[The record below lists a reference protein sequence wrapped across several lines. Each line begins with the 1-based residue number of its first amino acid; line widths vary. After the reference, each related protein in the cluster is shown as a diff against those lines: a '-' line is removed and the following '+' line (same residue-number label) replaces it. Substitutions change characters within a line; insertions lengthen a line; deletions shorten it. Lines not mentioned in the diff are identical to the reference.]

1 MNLNYSRRGFL
12 RSSVGVAGLTVP
24 TLLKL
29 QSQALAGA
37 PKAKSCIVLY
47 TWGGMSHYES
57 FDPKPDA
64 PSEVRGEFKS
74 IPTATTGIRF
84 CEYLPLLAK
93 HSEKLAIV
101 RSLYHDQGG
110 HQQGMYT
117 SLTGHK
123 PEGGIKAGKRTNRP
137 SLTAMIGRFQGVRPG
152 TPNAVRM
159 PYSMYDN
166 GTQMAGE
173 DGGRLG
179 FNYDPILIRT
189 PAGKPFRGV
198 TRYTDRELNLK
209 LNMEKARV
217 VERRALLEELEQDLA
232 YPASVESE
240 YDQLDHFRKM
250 AANMLLESPVRD
262 AYDLER
268 EDPRVRMMY
277 GDHICGQTLLLA
289 RRLVEAGVPVVQALC
304 SAGDLA
310 GGSGDNWDTH
320 KGHFPKMK
328 ERLLPVFDRS
338 VSAFLTDLEQRGLLD
353 ETLVVFLTDFGRTPK
368 INGNGGRDHH
378 PGVYSM
384 VLAGGGIQGGQVYG
398 SSDSSG
404 VSPGSDACTPAD
416 FHATVYKAMG
426 IDHHVELE
434 DQLGKPFR
442 ICEGEPLPLF

>member
-12 RSSVGVAGLTVP
+12 RSSIGVAGLTVP

-328 ERLLPVFDRS
+328 ERLRPVFDRS

>member
-1 MNLNYSRRGFL
+1 M
-12 RSSVGVAGLTVP
+12 
-24 TLLKL
+24 
-29 QSQALAGA
+29 
-37 PKAKSCIVLY
+37 
-47 TWGGMSHYES
+47 
-57 FDPKPDA
+57 
-64 PSEVRGEFKS
+64 
-74 IPTATTGIRF
+74 
-84 CEYLPLLAK
+84 
-93 HSEKLAIV
+93 
-101 RSLYHDQGG
+101 
-110 HQQGMYT
+110 
-117 SLTGHK
+117 
-123 PEGGIKAGKRTNRP
+123 
-137 SLTAMIGRFQGVRPG
+137 
-152 TPNAVRM
+152 
-159 PYSMYDN
+159 
-166 GTQMAGE
+166 
-173 DGGRLG
+173 
-179 FNYDPILIRT
+179 
-189 PAGKPFRGV
+189 
-198 TRYTDRELNLK
+198 
-209 LNMEKARV
+209 

>member
-166 GTQMAGE
+166 GTLMAGE